1 MTPPIGSHGTDSTF
15 ITSFKVLHFS
25 KIELKLTL
33 LNSAAGES
41 TLTYF
46 PTGRNEDNFD
56 I

>member
-15 ITSFKVLHFS
+15 I
-25 KIELKLTL
+25 ELKLTL
-33 LNSAAGES
+33 LNSAAGEG